1 MLSCIVRSNGI
12 RRTVK
17 GEGIGRMFG
26 EGGIGGT
33 FGEGDK
39 EEADRSSEGGAGE
52 FRRGGLEAEEEDAI
66 DGEEMGEY
74 LGILPL
80 EDEI

>member
-12 RRTVK
+12 RRPVK
-17 GEGIGRMFG
+17 GEEIGRMFG
-26 EGGIGGT
+26 ERGIGGT
-33 FGEGDK
+33 SGEAEK
-39 EEADRSSEGGAGE
+39 EEESSSEGGIGE
-52 FRRGGLEAEEEDAI
+52 CRHGGLEAREEDAT

-80 EDEI
+80 EEEI